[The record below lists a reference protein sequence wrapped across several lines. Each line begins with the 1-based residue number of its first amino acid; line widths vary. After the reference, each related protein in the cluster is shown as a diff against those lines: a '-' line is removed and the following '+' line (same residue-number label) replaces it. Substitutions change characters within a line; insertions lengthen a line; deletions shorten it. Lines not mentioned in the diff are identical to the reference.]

1 MENISYLLV
10 KQTKINT
17 LIQRSFQMAKVIEE
31 LVVVRFSKIVKDTEK
46 NKTLVSAELMQT
58 LEQVVQEIAGE
69 AILVEVI
76 KE

>member
-1 MENISYLLV
+1 
-10 KQTKINT
+10 
-17 LIQRSFQMAKVIEE
+17 MAKIIEE

>member
-1 MENISYLLV
+1 
-10 KQTKINT
+10 
-17 LIQRSFQMAKVIEE
+17 MAKVIEE
-31 LVVVRFSKIVKDTEK
+31 LVVVRFSKIVKDTAK
-46 NKTLVSAELMQT
+46 NNTLVSAELMQT

>member
-1 MENISYLLV
+1 
-10 KQTKINT
+10 
-17 LIQRSFQMAKVIEE
+17 MAKIIEE

-46 NKTLVSAELMQT
+46 NKSLVSAELMQT